1 MEGIRTVKIRLVF
14 FFLFD
19 NIQTHDQSKF
29 TSPIFWGNEKRKK
42 KKKIMCGLINLTLHD
57 SNG

>member
-14 FFLFD
+14 FFFFD
-19 NIQTHDQSKF
+19 NIHTHDQSKF

-42 KKKIMCGLINLTLHD
+42 KKKNHVWTYQPHAT
-57 SNG
+57 